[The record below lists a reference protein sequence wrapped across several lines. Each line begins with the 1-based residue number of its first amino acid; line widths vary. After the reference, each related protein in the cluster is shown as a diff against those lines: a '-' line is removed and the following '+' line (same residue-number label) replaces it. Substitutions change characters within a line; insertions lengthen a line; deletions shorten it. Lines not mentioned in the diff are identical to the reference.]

1 MIKKIIVGLG
11 NPGGEYDGTRHN
23 IGKEIVNSL
32 VDEKNLV
39 WRDLGYG
46 TWAVD
51 EGVGFFI
58 PKVFMNNSGVA
69 VVKVMREFDLS
80 AINLLIVRDDLDM
93 ELGKVKGGV
102 FRSGSGGH
110 NGLASTINELG
121 TNDFWQIKVGIGR
134 PENKGDIDAFVVG
147 SFEKGELRMV
157 ELAIVEAKKRVKEW
171 YEKQVE

>member
-1 MIKKIIVGLG
+1 MIKKIVVGLG

-23 IGKEIVNSL
+23 IGKEIVNFL
-32 VDEKNLV
+32 ADEKDLV

-46 TWAVD
+46 SWAVD

-80 AINLLIVRDDLDM
+80 SSNLLIVRDDLDM
-93 ELGKVKGGV
+93 DLGKVKGFV

-110 NGLASTINELG
+110 NGLASIIGELG
-121 TNDFWQIKVGIGR
+121 TNDFWQVKIGIGR
-134 PENKGDIDAFVVG
+134 PQDKSDIDGFVIG
-147 SFEKGELRMV
+147 SFSKNELEVINPAM
-157 ELAIVEAKKRVKEW
+157 IEAEKRVREW
-171 YEKQVE
+171 YEK